1 VETKHYTNLTIL
13 GEEDDLDTQRKK
25 KSKKKP
31 RPVVH
36 IPASRE
42 PEPGEFWFECEICQ
56 GTYALSS
63 MAVHKPLSAFED
75 PSMTVCRTCEWL
87 LEHTPMISAQA

>member
-1 VETKHYTNLTIL
+1 METKHFINLTIL
-13 GEEDDLDTQRKK
+13 GEEEDPDTQRKRK
-25 KSKKKP
+25 QKKP
-31 RPVVH
+31 PGVL